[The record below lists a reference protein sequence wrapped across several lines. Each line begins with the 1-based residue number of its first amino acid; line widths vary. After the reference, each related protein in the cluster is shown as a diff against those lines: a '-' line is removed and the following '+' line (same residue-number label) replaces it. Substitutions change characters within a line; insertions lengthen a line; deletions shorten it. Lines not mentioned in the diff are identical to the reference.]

1 MATFAQ
7 CEPLRATSPGR
18 PGKHSRDLLAYHEA
32 FEERAAIYEFD
43 AGLPRAEAE
52 MRARRDVRH
61 LLPDFHDGAC
71 LDDRG
76 SSAPEAP
83 VNCQRSKDPT

>member
-1 MATFAQ
+1 VAAIHEALAKP
-7 CEPLRATSPGR
+7 C
-18 PGKHSRDLLAYHEA
+18 RDRLAYHEA

-61 LLPDFHDGAC
+61 LLPDVYDGAC

-76 SSAPEAP
+76 SGAP
-83 VNCQRSKDPT
+83 VAPDNRQRSKEPT